1 MGATHEVTGSCT
13 LIGCGNN
20 RGLIDCGM
28 EQGKDIFENQKLP
41 VAAGDIDFV
50 FLTHAHIDHSGNL
63 QLLFKNGFDGPI
75 YATRETCDL
84 CRIMLRDS
92 AHIQESEAE
101 WRNRKSRRSGGPE
114 YEPVYTLDDAEAAI
128 AHLRPVSY
136 HELVQVGEHFTVR
149 FNDVCHLL
157 GSACI
162 EVFLTEN
169 GVERKMVFSGD
180 LGNLNQPIIR
190 NVPET
195 VADADYVMIESTYG
209 DRLHD
214 RHVPPVK
221 LLADYIQ
228 RTLDRGGNL
237 VIPSFAVGRT
247 QEMLYYIREIRE
259 KTLVTGHDGFPVY
272 VDSPMANEATA
283 IYLQCGHECF
293 DEETRALV
301 DAGINPIWSDGI
313 RISVSSEDSKAI
325 NENPEPK
332 VILSASGM
340 CEAGRIRHLGFS
352 SHGGVGVLR
361 EFLDAYGDE
370 MEFCQ
375 IQLNYLDWKLQDAK
389 GKYELLTER
398 GIPVWVME
406 PVRGGRLA
414 KLSEEETAL
423 LKGLRPDESIPAW
436 SFRWLQGL
444 PNVTMVLS
452 GMSNME
458 QMEDNV
464 KTYAGEKPLTEAEKK
479 TLADLAEGMMDAIP
493 CTACR
498 YCCDGCPQ
506 GLDIP
511 MLLHTYNDL
520 KFSPTFT
527 VGMRIEALPEDKWPS
542 ACIGCGACAAICPQ
556 SIHIPE
562 LLREFTAA
570 LEKVPKWADLCRQRE
585 EEAARLRA
593 QSK

>member
-1 MGATHEVTGSCT
+1 MKVTFLGATHEVTGSCT
-13 LIGCGNN
+13 LIECGNN
-20 RGLIDCGM
+20 RGLVDCGM

-41 VAAGDIDFV
+41 VAAGEIDFV
-50 FLTHAHIDHSGNL
+50 LLTHAHIDHSGNL
-63 QLLFKNGFDGPI
+63 PLLFKNGFDGPI
-75 YATRETCDL
+75 YATRETCNL
-84 CRIMLRDS
+84 CRIMLRDC

-101 WRNRKSRRSGGPE
+101 WRNRKSRRSGGPA

-136 HELVQVGEHFTVR
+136 HELVQVGEHFAVR
-149 FNDVCHLL
+149 FSDVCHLL

-162 EVFLTEN
+162 EVFMTEN

-180 LGNLNQPIIR
+180 IGNLNQPIIR

-259 KTLVTGHDGFPVY
+259 KKLVTGHDGFPVY

-340 CEAGRIRHLGFS
+340 CDAGRIRHHLKHNLWRKESTILFVGYQAEGTLGRQIVEGAKKVKLFGEEIAVRAEIS
-352 SHGGVGVLR
+352 WLPGVSGHADKNGLLSWISGFERKPAKVFVNHGDDDACT
-361 EFLDAYGDE
+361 EFTR
-370 MEFCQ
+370 C
-375 IQLNYLDWKLQDAK
+375 
-389 GKYELLTER
+389 LTEEH
-398 GIPVWVME
+398 GFDAFAPYSGTSYDLAAGEFVTVTEGVPVK
-406 PVRGGRLA
+406 PKA
-414 KLSEEETAL
+414 ETAKKPMNKYFGALISAAERL
-423 LKGLRPDESIPAW
+423 LRA
-436 SFRWLQGL
+436 
-444 PNVTMVLS
+444 
-452 GMSNME
+452 
-458 QMEDNV
+458 V
-464 KTYAGEKPLTEAEKK
+464 KT
-479 TLADLAEGMMDAIP
+479 AEGRP
-493 CTACR
+493 NKELRKWTE
-498 YCCDGCPQ
+498 
-506 GLDIP
+506 
-511 MLLHTYNDL
+511 
-520 KFSPTFT
+520 
-527 VGMRIEALPEDKWPS
+527 RIED
-542 ACIGCGACAAICPQ
+542 IIRD
-556 SIHIPE
+556 I
-562 LLREFTAA
+562 
-570 LEKVPKWADLCRQRE
+570 
-585 EEAARLRA
+585 A
-593 QSK
+593 Q

>member
-1 MGATHEVTGSCT
+1 MFSVKIGGFSSAKGWGSAATLEFAMKVTFLGATHEVTGSCT
-13 LIGCGNN
+13 LIECGNN
-20 RGLIDCGM
+20 RGLVDCGM

-41 VAAGDIDFV
+41 VAAGEIDFV
-50 FLTHAHIDHSGNL
+50 LLTHAHIDHSGNL
-63 QLLFKNGFDGPI
+63 PLLFKNGFDGPI
-75 YATRETCDL
+75 YATRETCNL
-84 CRIMLRDS
+84 CRIMLRDC

-101 WRNRKSRRSGGPE
+101 WRNRKSRRSGGPT

-136 HELVQVGEHFTVR
+136 HELVQVGEHFAVR
-149 FNDVCHLL
+149 FSDVCHLL

-162 EVFLTEN
+162 EVFMTEN

-180 LGNLNQPIIR
+180 IGNLNQPIIR

-259 KTLVTGHDGFPVY
+259 KKLVTGHDGFPVY

-340 CEAGRIRHLGFS
+340 CEAGRIRHHLKHNLWRKESTVLFVGYQAEGTLG
-352 SHGGVGVLR
+352 R
-361 EFLDAYGDE
+361 
-370 MEFCQ
+370 
-375 IQLNYLDWKLQDAK
+375 
-389 GKYELLTER
+389 
-398 GIPVWVME
+398 
-406 PVRGGRLA
+406 RLY
-414 KLSEEETAL
+414 
-423 LKGLRPDESIPAW
+423 D
-436 SFRWLQGL
+436 
-444 PNVTMVLS
+444 
-452 GMSNME
+452 
-458 QMEDNV
+458 
-464 KTYAGEKPLTEAEKK
+464 GEKHVKLFGEDIEVNCEIGFLPGKSGHADRDGLTAWLAGFEKK
-479 TLADLAEGMMDAIP
+479 PKLVFVNHGEDAVTDAFAGYLETEHGYKAFAPYSGTVFDLAEGKFLVCPKGVPVKKAE
-493 CTACR
+493 TAS
-498 YCCDGCPQ
+498 GAKAS
-506 GLDIP
+506 GLYQKLVAAGES
-511 MLLHTYNDL
+511 LLSLIRASRGKPNKTL
-520 KFSPTFT
+520 KHFLSD
-527 VGMRIEALPEDKWPS
+527 VE
-542 ACIGCGACAAICPQ
+542 
-556 SIHIPE
+556 E
-562 LLREFTAA
+562 LLKKYR
-570 LEKVPKWADLCRQRE
+570 
-585 EEAARLRA
+585 
-593 QSK
+593 